1 MFFSNKFLRIATV
14 LLALIG
20 LVSCSSFF
28 SQSKIDPTKPS
39 DREVIEKASAFAMQA
54 PLITT
59 PEPGKKLHI
68 YKVAFDGTMNDRLR
82 IPLNERETLVAR
94 IARTTGAIYYP
105 GAGMQGRDI
114 SNTDAATGAS
124 SMEIASCAASE
135 FYKQAELWYNQDS
148 HSEIRIFITG
158 FSRGAATAREF
169 MNQIDSGWDKK
180 YPQAEIL
187 KPHFYAILYD
197 TVATGQKDKLDLNI
211 PTSLDYLVHFVAE
224 DETRNLLFTPTV
236 EYTKPAN
243 SPDLLPTTVILPQ
256 RINIIKL
263 PGAHSDVGGSYADG
277 IGDLYIVLTE
287 KFLYMMGLIQN
298 NHWQSDH
305 DPLLKG
311 KHDSRGLLDKL
322 FGAKDPSV
330 VSHVDRPTD
339 LALVRSQSE
348 IQQRGNQSRLR
359 KMWDAN
365 TDRGAFLDTRKVET
379 VYASFIISKDGN
391 ELKAKSDS
399 NWVDPASVFIESFD
413 GDNFIRF
420 RIVDGT
426 ISSKLKLSESL
437 LSQIR
442 AGEHVLSYSELN
454 KSEGSFLAIWL
465 DNRLIELVPV
475 KVVKKPIKPAL
486 AARD

>member
-1 MFFSNKFLRIATV
+1 MFFANHYLRIATV
-14 LLALIG
+14 LVALIG
-20 LVSCSSFF
+20 LVSCSAFF
-28 SQSKIDPTKPS
+28 SQSRTEPTKPS
-39 DREVIEKASAFAMQA
+39 DREVVEKASAFAMQA

-59 PEPGKKLHI
+59 PELGKRIHI

-82 IPLNERETLVAR
+82 IPLDERETLVAR

-105 GAGMQGRDI
+105 GAGMQGKDI
-114 SNTDAATGAS
+114 SNIDAATGAS
-124 SMEIASCAASE
+124 SMEIASRAARE
-135 FYKQAELWYNQDS
+135 FYNQAEKWYNQDS
-148 HSEIRIFITG
+148 HSEIRVFVTG

-169 MNQIDSGWDKK
+169 MNQIDSGWGKK
-180 YPQAEIL
+180 YPQDEML
-187 KPHFYAILYD
+187 RPHFYAILYD
-197 TVATGQKDKLDLNI
+197 TVATGQKDKLDLSI
-211 PTSLDYLVHFVAE
+211 PASLDYLVHFVAE

-236 EYTKPAN
+236 EYTKPTYL
-243 SPDLLPTTVILPQ
+243 SSHLHTSVILPQ
-256 RINIIKL
+256 RINVIKL
-263 PGAHSDVGGSYADG
+263 PGAHSDVGGAYADG

-287 KFLYMMGLIQN
+287 NFLYMMGLIQN

-348 IQQRGNQSRLR
+348 IQQRENQSRLR

-365 TDRGAFLDTRKVET
+365 TDRGAFLDIRKVET

-391 ELKAKSDS
+391 ELKVKSDS
-399 NWVDPASVFIESFD
+399 NWVNPASVFIESID
-413 GDNFIRF
+413 GHKFLRF
-420 RIVDGT
+420 KLVGGAIN
-426 ISSKLKLSESL
+426 SKLKLSEIL
-437 LSQIR
+437 LSQVR
-442 AGEHVLSYSELN
+442 AGKHVLSYSELN

-475 KVVKKPIKPAL
+475 NVVKQT
-486 AARD
+486 